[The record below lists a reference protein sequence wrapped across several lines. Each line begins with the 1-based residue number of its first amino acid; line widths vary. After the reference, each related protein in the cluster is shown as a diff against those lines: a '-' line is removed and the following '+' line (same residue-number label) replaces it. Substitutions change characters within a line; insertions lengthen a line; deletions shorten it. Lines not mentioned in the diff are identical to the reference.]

1 MFALIA
7 VILFLLAA
15 FGVKF
20 DEIDITLLGLASLA
34 LHMLVGAWPFGSVIT
49 FNRRAE

>member
-20 DEIDITLLGLASLA
+20 DAVGIVELGLAAMA
-34 LHMLVGAWPFGSVIT
+34 LHLLVGLWPFGT
-49 FNRRAE
+49 LTLTRKE

>member
-15 FGVKF
+15 FGVAF
-20 DEIDITLLGLASLA
+20 GTVDIVALGLASVA
-34 LHMLVGAWPFGSVIT
+34 LHLLVGLWPFGT
-49 FNRRAE
+49 LGFTRKQ

>member
-15 FGVKF
+15 FGVAF
-20 DEIDITLLGLASLA
+20 GTIDIVALGLASVA
-34 LHMLVGAWPFGSVIT
+34 LHLLVGLWPFGTLRIT
-49 FNRRAE
+49 RNQ